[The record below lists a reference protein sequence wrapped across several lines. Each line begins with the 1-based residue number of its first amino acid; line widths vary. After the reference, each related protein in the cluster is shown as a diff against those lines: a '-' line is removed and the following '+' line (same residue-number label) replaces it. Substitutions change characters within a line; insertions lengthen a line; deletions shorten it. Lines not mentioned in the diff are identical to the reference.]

1 MSIISRNHIEFM
13 KQFIDDTNTLTAK
26 LLKDQQSKYGI
37 SMEQSNVVR
46 LLSHHQVLSITE
58 ITEKQGV
65 NKAAVSRRIKK
76 LIDSGFVALQ
86 KPNNNIDQ
94 RLKYVALTEKGRKY
108 TEENNKIVSDMVS
121 DMVADLSSKDI
132 EKALSVLYIIDERV
146 KNLIQKF
153 KLVWRSR
160 MIII

>member
-37 SMEQSNVVR
+37 SMKQSNVLR
-46 LLSHHQVLSITE
+46 LLSHHQGLSITE

-86 KPNNNIDQ
+86 KSNNNIDQ

-146 KNLIQKF
+146 KKF
-153 KLVWRSR
+153 NSKV
-160 MIII
+160 

>member
-37 SMEQSNVVR
+37 SMEQSNVLR
-46 LLSHHQVLSITE
+46 LLSHHQGLSITE

-86 KPNNNIDQ
+86 KSNNNIDQ

-108 TEENNKIVSDMVS
+108 TEENNKIVSDMFS
-121 DMVADLSSKDI
+121 DRVADLLRKDI

-146 KNLIQKF
+146 KKF
-153 KLVWRSR
+153 NSKV
-160 MIII
+160 

>member
-94 RLKYVALTEKGRKY
+94 RLKYVALTEKV
-108 TEENNKIVSDMVS
+108 ENILKKTI
-121 DMVADLSSKDI
+121 
-132 EKALSVLYIIDERV
+132 
-146 KNLIQKF
+146 
-153 KLVWRSR
+153 KLLAIWLVIW
-160 MIII
+160 

>member
-46 LLSHHQVLSITE
+46 LLSHHQGLSITE

-86 KPNNNIDQ
+86 KSNNNIDQ

-153 KLVWRSR
+153 KLV
-160 MIII
+160 

>member
-1 MSIISRNHIEFM
+1 MSRISRNHIEFM

-37 SMEQSNVVR
+37 SMEQSNVLR
-46 LLSHHQVLSITE
+46 LLSHHHALSITE

-76 LIDSGFVALQ
+76 FIDSGFVALQ
-86 KPNNNIDQ
+86 KSNNNIDQ
-94 RLKYVALTEKGRKY
+94 RLKYVVLTDKGRQY
-108 TEENNKIVSDMVS
+108 TEENNEIVSDIVS

-146 KNLIQKF
+146 KKF
-153 KLVWRSR
+153 NSKV
-160 MIII
+160 

>member
-37 SMEQSNVVR
+37 SMEQSNVLR
-46 LLSHHQVLSITE
+46 LLSHHQGLSITE

-76 LIDSGFVALQ
+76 LIDSGSVALQ
-86 KPNNNIDQ
+86 KSNNNIDQ

-146 KNLIQKF
+146 KI
-153 KLVWRSR
+153 
-160 MIII
+160 

>member
-37 SMEQSNVVR
+37 SMEQSNVLR
-46 LLSHHQVLSITE
+46 LLSHHQGLSITE

-86 KPNNNIDQ
+86 KSNNNIEQ

-153 KLVWRSR
+153 KLV
-160 MIII
+160 

>member
-26 LLKDQQSKYGI
+26 LLKDRQSKYGI
-37 SMEQSNVVR
+37 SMEQSNVLR
-46 LLSHHQVLSITE
+46 LLSHHQGLSITE

-86 KPNNNIDQ
+86 KSNNNIDQ

-146 KNLIQKF
+146 KKF
-153 KLVWRSR
+153 NSKV
-160 MIII
+160 

>member
-26 LLKDQQSKYGI
+26 LLKDRQSKYGI
-37 SMEQSNVVR
+37 SMEQSNVLR
-46 LLSHHQVLSITE
+46 LLSHHQGLSITE

-86 KPNNNIDQ
+86 KSNNNIDQ

-146 KNLIQKF
+146 KI
-153 KLVWRSR
+153 
-160 MIII
+160 

>member
-1 MSIISRNHIEFM
+1 
-13 KQFIDDTNTLTAK
+13 
-26 LLKDQQSKYGI
+26 
-37 SMEQSNVVR
+37 MEQSNVVR

-76 LIDSGFVALQ
+76 LIDSGSVALQ

-146 KNLIQKF
+146 KRFNSK
-153 KLVWRSR
+153 V
-160 MIII
+160 

>member
-37 SMEQSNVVR
+37 SMEQSNVLR
-46 LLSHHQVLSITE
+46 LLSHHQGLSITE

-86 KPNNNIDQ
+86 KSNNNIDQ

-153 KLVWRSR
+153 KLV
-160 MIII
+160 

>member
-26 LLKDQQSKYGI
+26 LLKDRQSKYGI
-37 SMEQSNVVR
+37 SMEQSNVLR
-46 LLSHHQVLSITE
+46 LLSHHQGLSITE

-86 KPNNNIDQ
+86 KSNNNIDR

-146 KNLIQKF
+146 KKF
-153 KLVWRSR
+153 NSKV
-160 MIII
+160 

>member
-37 SMEQSNVVR
+37 SMEQSNVLR
-46 LLSHHQVLSITE
+46 LLSHHQGLSITE

-86 KPNNNIDQ
+86 KSNNNIDQ

-108 TEENNKIVSDMVS
+108 TEENNKSVSDMVS

-146 KNLIQKF
+146 KKF
-153 KLVWRSR
+153 NSKV
-160 MIII
+160 

>member
-1 MSIISRNHIEFM
+1 
-13 KQFIDDTNTLTAK
+13 
-26 LLKDQQSKYGI
+26 
-37 SMEQSNVVR
+37 MEQSNVVR

-94 RLKYVALTEKGRKY
+94 RLKYVALTEKV
-108 TEENNKIVSDMVS
+108 ENILKKTI
-121 DMVADLSSKDI
+121 
-132 EKALSVLYIIDERV
+132 
-146 KNLIQKF
+146 
-153 KLVWRSR
+153 KLLAIWLVIW
-160 MIII
+160 

>member
-1 MSIISRNHIEFM
+1 MSRISRNHIEFM

-37 SMEQSNVVR
+37 SMEQSNILR
-46 LLSHHQVLSITE
+46 LLSHHHALSITE

-86 KPNNNIDQ
+86 KSNNNIDQ
-94 RLKYVALTEKGRKY
+94 RLKYVVLTDKGRQY
-108 TEENNKIVSDMVS
+108 TEENNEIVSDIVS

-146 KNLIQKF
+146 KKF
-153 KLVWRSR
+153 NSKV
-160 MIII
+160 